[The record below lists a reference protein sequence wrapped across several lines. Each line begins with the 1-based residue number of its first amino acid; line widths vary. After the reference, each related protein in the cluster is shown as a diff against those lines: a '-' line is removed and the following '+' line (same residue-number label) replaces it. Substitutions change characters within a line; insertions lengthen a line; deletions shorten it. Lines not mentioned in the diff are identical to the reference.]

1 MEDTFNLLQYHTKVV
16 LIPCSLG
23 TRVIVLEFG
32 AAVVYAQLC
41 PFSRVSNSLPR
52 MDCSPPGS
60 SVHGSLQARILEWV
74 AIPSSRDLPDPGMK
88 PQSPMSPA
96 LAGSW
101 VPQHSYLHVNLGSG
115 FHKIKESVQ
124 MELLF
129 LPRPCMSP
137 RATFMK

>member
-1 MEDTFNLLQYHTKVV
+1 
-16 LIPCSLG
+16 
-23 TRVIVLEFG
+23 
-32 AAVVYAQLC
+32 
-41 PFSRVSNSLPR
+41 

-74 AIPSSRDLPDPGMK
+74 AIPSSRDLPDPGME
-88 PQSPMSPA
+88 PQSPMSPE

-101 VPQHSYLHVNLGSG
+101 VPQHSYLHVNLGSE
-115 FHKIKESVQ
+115 FHKIKESVK

-129 LPRPCMSP
+129 LPRPCVSL